1 MNNMKQLIR
10 SFGSDERGVFAVI
23 FGVMA
28 IMLVAFAGAVVDYV
42 SVQNART
49 VAQEALDA
57 STLVL
62 HGEIENLTEAQLGTL
77 ALGLVNERLSSVG
90 ITSNITQVAV
100 NTSEG
105 SLFIEAQFAVPTHF
119 LALVGISSLNA
130 RVHSEVTS
138 KSLSIEVALVLD
150 STGSMSGAKLTAL
163 KSAANLLVDELMP
176 EAVNSDLKIAVVPFN
191 RYVNIGMGNRN
202 EPGLDIEADYTWTP
216 AGQNCYNT
224 YPNSTYQCDWNLEDY
239 ACTVDGLSTTCQRW
253 VSSNCTGSYGT
264 PVEVCT
270 SQSTRNFRWYG
281 CMGSRH
287 LVPLDT
293 QDDTYGTDEVP
304 GVIRHWNTCKVTEMT
319 ELSSTRSDV
328 RDGIDHMVAR
338 DYTYIPTGLMW
349 GWRLLSPAIP
359 FANSTPYDPENKKVI
374 ILMTD
379 GINTVSPSTVWTFH
393 EPGTHRVHRGN
404 DTALANAKT
413 AEICANVKNEDIV
426 VYTIAF
432 EVADPTIQTILAN
445 CAGNGGSYFDAS
457 NASQLQDAFADIA
470 DDLKSLRV
478 SR

>member
-1 MNNMKQLIR
+1 MEKLKQLFR
-10 SFGSDERGVFAVI
+10 SFGSDERGVFAVV

-28 IMLVAFAGAVVDYV
+28 VVLVAFSGAVVDYV

-57 STLVL
+57 STLGL
-62 HGEIENLTEAQLGTL
+62 HGEIENLTPAELEIL
-77 ALGLVNERLSSVG
+77 AEGLINDRLSLIGLSANVENVLVD
-90 ITSNITQVAV
+90 TSAGT
-100 NTSEG
+100 
-105 SLFIEAQFAVPTHF
+105 LFIEARFSVPTYF
-119 LALVGISSLNA
+119 LALVGIPTLSS

-138 KSLSIEVALVLD
+138 KSLNIEVALVLD

-163 KSAANLLVDELMP
+163 KSAANLLVDALMP
-176 EAVNSDLKIAVVPFN
+176 DPVNPDLKIAVVPFN

-224 YPNSTYQCDWNLEDY
+224 YPNSTYQCDSNWESY
-239 ACTVDGLSTTCQRW
+239 SCTVDGQTKTCWHW
-253 VSSNCTGSYGT
+253 VYSNCTGSYGA
-264 PVEVCT
+264 PVQVCVP
-270 SQSTRNFRWYG
+270 QSTRNFRWYG

-287 LVPLDT
+287 LLSLDT

-319 ELSSTRSDV
+319 ELSSTRATV
-328 RDGIDHMVAR
+328 RDGIDDMVAR
-338 DYTYIPTGLMW
+338 DNTYIPTGLMW
-349 GWRLLSPAIP
+349 GWRLLSPSLP
-359 FANSTPYDPENKKVI
+359 FASAMPYDPENKKVI

-393 EPGTHRVHRGN
+393 EPGNHRVHRGGN
-404 DTALANAKT
+404 TAIANAKT
-413 AEICANVKNEDIV
+413 AEICANVKDEDIV

-432 EVADPTIQTILAN
+432 EVTDPTIQTILSD

-457 NASQLQDAFADIA
+457 NASELEDAFEEIA